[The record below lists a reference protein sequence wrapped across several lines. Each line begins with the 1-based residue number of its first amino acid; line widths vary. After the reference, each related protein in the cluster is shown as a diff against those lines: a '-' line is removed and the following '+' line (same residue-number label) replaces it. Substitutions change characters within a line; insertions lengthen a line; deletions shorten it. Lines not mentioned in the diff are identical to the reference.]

1 MSVTGLLSGS
11 VKRFTGMTH
20 SGRDNR
26 KLLCYVSAGLVALFF
41 LLYFLV
47 SRASTWWM
55 IPLHAKDIPYSY
67 CPVTQRILRSKG
79 VYGLS
84 GRLLKLG
91 IYKNVLG
98 QCYPWLIHSQ
108 RPGKKK
114 ITRQNCSQYLNLV
127 NVMKVYRK
135 YTDPKCSFGKQ
146 KHQYMGWGWHKH
158 WYRFTPIAHRSGR
171 VVPCYPS
178 ISVEGLVLKAELQA
192 NG

>member
-91 IYKNVLG
+91 ISKNELG
-98 QCYPWLIHSQ
+98 QCYPWLIYSQ
-108 RPGKKK
+108 RPKKK
-114 ITRQNCSQYLNLV
+114 SPGRIAVNIWIWSMSCKFIENTQTQNVLLENKNINLWDEDGTSTGIDLHPLLAELAELCRV
-127 NVMKVYRK
+127 
-135 YTDPKCSFGKQ
+135 T
-146 KHQYMGWGWHKH
+146 
-158 WYRFTPIAHRSGR
+158 HRS
-171 VVPCYPS
+171 V
-178 ISVEGLVLKAELQA
+178 
-192 NG
+192 